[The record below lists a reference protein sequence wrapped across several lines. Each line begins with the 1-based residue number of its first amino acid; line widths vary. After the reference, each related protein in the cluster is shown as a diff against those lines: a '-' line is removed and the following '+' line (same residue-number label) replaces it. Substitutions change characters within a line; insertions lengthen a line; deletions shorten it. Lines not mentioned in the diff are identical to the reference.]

1 MNLLTRFLSVPLR
14 WKLLGS
20 LTIVGVLIVMMTLF
34 AGAQYARDVQPIGNI
49 LVESLARERSTTLQA
64 IVNSITSNL
73 RNLVDNPPLQD
84 AYAVLAAGGGATST
98 QAAQALVQGVF
109 QNLLDSNPTY
119 WQVRF
124 VSIGGRA
131 LLAVP
136 SAPQVNETEQ
146 DYFRTFQRDLTLG
159 GIFISQITRRAPD
172 FEIDF
177 AAIVRRSGRPIGYL
191 VVSVDPT
198 GRNTP
203 TQPSILTA
211 LRPLNVPA
219 GVLGFYLIAPD
230 GRIDTISETT
240 LEQTPEQRARAA
252 QLAAQTFNT
261 PINYL
266 SPVTNRAVR
275 GFAVPVRGMDRVLV
289 AEAQVLLTARTDETG
304 RFLAEFGVVSLVML
318 GILALLAFFLDWTVA
333 RPMRLLA
340 EAAQRAAQGRG
351 LPELNI
357 HQNDEIGSLAAALP
371 ALGNIS
377 RQDVRALEARLSQR
391 TREVEATRAIGQ
403 TLFTLRDTESLMRRV
418 VELLCNTF
426 EEITHAHIFALD
438 AGSQMLV
445 MRVAHAQ
452 GGESPLR
459 FGYHLNISPRSVAGR
474 AIQNGQFAVQLF
486 DENTPNEMIS
496 TTRAE
501 LALLLR
507 MRDGYFGVLDLH
519 SNRAEA
525 FGDAEISLFQALAD
539 QIAVAITNAQL
550 FEESQTR
557 LAEIED
563 LNRRMLGEAWRGY
576 EVARRRAMPRRGFT
590 APEHDSEWSQLQLRA
605 YQTGELQE
613 RLDEET
619 VTFAVPVALRE
630 QRFGAVEWTVPR
642 ATYNENMRLLAR
654 ELASRLAVNADNAR
668 LLEQSQRLAERER
681 LVNTISD
688 RLSRQTN
695 VEQVLQVA
703 VKELGQ
709 ALRLPQASI
718 RLAADKLL
726 EPAQESGESYARNE
740 G

>member
-1 MNLLTRFLSVPLR
+1 MNLLARFLSVPLR

-20 LTIVGVLIVMMTLF
+20 LLIIGVLIVMMTLF

-49 LVESLARERSTTLQA
+49 LVESLARERSITLQA
-64 IVNSITSNL
+64 IVNSITANL

-84 AYAVLAAGGGATST
+84 AYATLAAGGGSASI
-98 QAAQALVQGVF
+98 QPAQALVQSVF
-109 QNLLDSNPTY
+109 QNLLDNNPTY

-136 SAPQVNETEQ
+136 SAPQVSEVEE
-146 DYFRTFQRDLTLG
+146 DYFRTFQRDLTFS

-177 AAIVRRSGRPIGYL
+177 ATIVRRSGRPIGYL
-191 VVSVDPT
+191 VISVDPT

-230 GRIDTISETT
+230 GRIDTISEATV
-240 LEQTPEQRARAA
+240 EQTPEQRARAA
-252 QLAAQTFNT
+252 QLAAQTFTT

-304 RFLAEFGVVSLVML
+304 RFLAEFGAVSLVVI
-318 GILALLAFFLDWTVA
+318 GVLALLAFFLDWTVA

-377 RQDVRALEARLSQR
+377 RQDVRALESRLSQR

-418 VELLCNTF
+418 VELLCTTF

-438 AGSQMLV
+438 AGAQMLV

-452 GGESPLR
+452 SGESPLR
-459 FGYHLNISPRSVAGR
+459 FGYRLNVSPRSVAGR
-474 AIQNGQFAVQLF
+474 AIQGGQFAVQLF

-501 LALLLR
+501 LALPLR

-519 SNRAEA
+519 SDHAET
-525 FGDAEISLFQALAD
+525 FGDAEISLFQTLAD

-550 FEESQTR
+550 FEESQAR

-590 APEHDSEWSQLQLRA
+590 APEHDSEWSELQLSA

-613 RLDEET
+613 RIDEET

-642 ATYNENMRLLAR
+642 TTYNENMRLLAR

-726 EPAQESGESYARNE
+726 EPVQESGESHARNDE
-740 G
+740 